1 MATRN
6 IVDATEQLKAGLADG
21 IEKLKDF
28 SESARDRFE
37 FAAEEIRHGIETT
50 QAAVKD
56 AVNDVRNQAR
66 KRPLTALAATALTG
80 LALGITLGWLAGY
93 KRRS

>member
-6 IVDATEQLKAGLADG
+6 IIDATEQLKAGLTDG

-28 SESARDRFE
+28 SETAKDRFE
-37 FAAEEIRHGIETT
+37 SARAEIKHGIETT

-80 LALGITLGWLAGY
+80 LALGIALGWLTGY